1 MISKVEE
8 ANASTSDSNDFPL
21 TQRLA
26 ELEKL
31 LKDQQQELS
40 STRAQLVEA
49 NASIFTG
56 RILELKSN
64 PASTEQHVRQE
75 QLENLRLE
83 NRQLLKELF
92 DKDNHQQPSDQDNE
106 QVSEQRVT
114 IPKST
119 IENLQTETKAL
130 SAKIA
135 SKEKRILRL
144 QQVNE

>member
-1 MISKVEE
+1 M
-8 ANASTSDSNDFPL
+8 

-26 ELEKL
+26 ELETL
-31 LKDQQQELS
+31 LKEHQQELS
-40 STRAQLVEA
+40 STRAQLAEA
-49 NASIFTG
+49 KASIFNG

-64 PASTEQHVRQE
+64 PASMEQHVRQE

-92 DKDNHQQPSDQDNE
+92 EKDNGQQQQQPLSGDNE
-106 QVSEQRVT
+106 EAAEQRITV
-114 IPKST
+114 PKST
-119 IENLQTETKAL
+119 IENLQTEAKAL